1 MISFA
6 RNALLAVAVTAS
18 SLAPLT
24 AEARDWKRGIERHE
38 RHHGGAGRHDR
49 HRPDRVVRR
58 SHKNRDAAIVAGIA
72 GLAIG
77 AMLAD
82 SYSRRHAVP
91 QDGPYYGDGL
101 RASNPEYF
109 PPAPARNPDVVYA
122 PQSSGAAEPWSSEW
136 YRYCEN
142 RYRSFD
148 PDSGTFMG
156 YDGKRHFCVAR

>member
-1 MISFA
+1 MIKFT

-38 RHHGGAGRHDR
+38 RHGGAIRHHDR
-49 HRPDRVVRR
+49 HRPERVVRR

-82 SYSRRHAVP
+82 SYARRQAAPDV
-91 QDGPYYGDGL
+91 GPYGGH
-101 RASNPEYF
+101 RGSNPDYF

-122 PQSSGAAEPWSSEW
+122 PQQTSGAEPWSREW